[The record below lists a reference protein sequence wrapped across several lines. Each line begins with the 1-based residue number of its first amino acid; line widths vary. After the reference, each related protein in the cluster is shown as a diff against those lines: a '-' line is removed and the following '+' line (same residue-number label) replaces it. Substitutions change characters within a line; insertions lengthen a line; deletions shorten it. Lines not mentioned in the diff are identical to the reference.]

1 MTELIASQYSHY
13 IIIGCSVLGLVWGGV
28 NATFVS
34 VFPFTRAARSPRP
47 PLVHCPA
54 WTAA

>member
-13 IIIGCSVLGLVWGGV
+13 IIIGCSVVGLVWGGV

-34 VFPFTRAARSPRP
+34 VFPFTKAARSPRS
-47 PLVHCPA
+47 LVVHSPA